1 MEKPNYLK
9 QILLFYWFIFAALL
23 VFAFIAISLGSKV
36 SGVLDWSL
44 QDVETLKS
52 VIIIL
57 ALGGI
62 PAGFI
67 FHNKKIKKLP
77 QEMDMDNRI
86 KQYRNSFFIKIVT
99 FEALGIISLIG
110 YLVSGDFAFVM
121 IFALLFVAFLLNIP
135 IKERI
140 INELE
145 PKNEE
150 ESI

>member
-9 QILLFYWFIFAALL
+9 QILLFYWFVFVALL
-23 VFAFIAISLGSKV
+23 VFAFIAVSVGSMV
-36 SGVLDWSL
+36 SGALDWSL

-52 VIIIL
+52 LIIIL

-77 QEMDMDNRI
+77 ADMAMNDRI

-110 YLVSGDFAFVM
+110 YLVSGDFAFIM

-145 PKNEE
+145 VKNEE
-150 ESI
+150 DSL